1 MPVIFEMFGLLE
13 RLAGA
18 RELPLALPAHCR
30 TVADALAVLGQSQP
44 ALRDPL
50 ERCACAVGDALVL
63 RDAALAPGMRLALL
77 PPVAGG

>member
-1 MPVIFEMFGLLE
+1 MHLTFELFGLLA

-30 TVADALAVLGQSQP
+30 TVADALAVLGQQQP
-44 ALRDPL
+44 SLREPL

-63 RDAALAPGMRLALL
+63 RNAALAPGMRLALL